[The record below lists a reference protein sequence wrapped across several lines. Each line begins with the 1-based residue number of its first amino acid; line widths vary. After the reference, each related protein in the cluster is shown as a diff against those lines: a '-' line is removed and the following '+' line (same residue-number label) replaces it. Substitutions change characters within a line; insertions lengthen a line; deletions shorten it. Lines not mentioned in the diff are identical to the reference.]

1 MNEKK
6 EKKNTRLE
14 HWKKIAIVI
23 ALYDIVAVSIS
34 YILALL
40 IRFDFRYSMIDEIY
54 LVTWRRFAPIYAIAC
69 LLVFMLLG
77 LYKSIWRFAGFNEF
91 SRTLLTSLLMSAV
104 HTVVIHI
111 FRQHRQCS

>member
-54 LVTWRRFAPIYAIAC
+54 LVTWRRFAPIYAAAC
-69 LLVFMLLG
+69 VIVF
-77 LYKSIWRFAGFNEF
+77 F
-91 SRTLLTSLLMSAV
+91 SAENRVKIFFSSASRSSL
-104 HTVVIHI
+104 HT
-111 FRQHRQCS
+111 